1 MTLVAAL
8 PMYDWPERR
17 AETDARWSALSD
29 ALRAEGF
36 SAPDDLSRADD
47 PMALWLS
54 PDLLIGETC
63 TYPLVTALDG
73 KVRYV
78 ATPVHRAPG
87 CTPGRYRS
95 AVVRRGTGNGV
106 SPPGTPDALI
116 MPESV
121 AGRFA
126 ANMLESLSGFVAL
139 AGDMAASGLGEPGD
153 GDVLWTGSHRESIRA
168 VASGQADFAAIDC
181 VSWAIARD
189 HEPAATD
196 LVVVGWTASRPGL
209 PLITSTSFDE
219 EALARIRRAVLTCM
233 DAVVLDDP
241 FAISPL
247 PDRRP

>member
-1 MTLVAAL
+1 MIATL

-17 AETDARWSALSD
+17 AETDARWLALRD

-36 SAPDDLSRADD
+36 KAPGDLSRADE

-63 TYPLVTALDG
+63 TYPLVTVLDG

-78 ATPVHRAPG
+78 ATPMHHAPG

-106 SPPGTPDALI
+106 SPPATPDALI
-116 MPESV
+116 APEAV

-126 ANMLESLSGFVAL
+126 ANMPESLSGFVAL
-139 AGDMAASGLGEPGD
+139 AGDMAATHLGEPGD
-153 GDVLWTGSHRESIRA
+153 GDVLWTGSHRASIRA
-168 VASGQADFAAIDC
+168 VASGEADFAAIDC
-181 VSWAIARD
+181 VSWAIALD
-189 HEPAATD
+189 HEPAARD
-196 LVVVGWTASRPGL
+196 LVVAGWTASRPGL
-209 PLITSTSFDE
+209 PLITSGDADD
-219 EALARIRRAVLTCM
+219 EALSRIRRAVLSAM
-233 DAVVLDDP
+233 DAVILDDP